1 MSTIDPSTRWWRS
14 RRLWGTVSTALII
27 GGVILTVVNGWSVAR
42 SMHQP
47 FGGAASWQT
56 PVLAMLPLPMALGG
70 IFIHAFGTRGE
81 DERVGRRLAY
91 PIIALVSGIGVGHT
105 AYNLVHSFPLEIW
118 AVAMVVAGLLAVV
131 ILETVL
137 RRTYAKE
144 AVEQEV
150 QRSGVRG
157 RGEITRAVT
166 YYVDYSPVTAAG
178 SGATPGARSEATTA
192 AARPSRSSTRRP
204 VPRCAAGWSSASAE
218 ASLYDRP

>member
-1 MSTIDPSTRWWRS
+1 
-14 RRLWGTVSTALII
+14 
-27 GGVILTVVNGWSVAR
+27 
-42 SMHQP
+42 MHQP

-166 YYVDYSPVTAAG
+166 YYVDYSPVTRVTVTFVDRGGERRYARG
-178 SGATPGARSEATTA
+178 TIGGHHRSGTTIPLIYSPT
-192 AARPSRSSTRRP
+192 RPEVRGG
-204 VPRCAAGWSSASAE
+204 VVLGVG
-218 ASLYDRP
+218 